1 MSLVRYRTNDYSV
14 PTEYGHRQVLIKGYV
29 NEVVICAGNEEIAR
43 HRRSYGREELIFHP
57 LHYLG
62 GTPCPAHQRLPSSPW
77 QKYDPPLRGLSPFFA
92 PS

>member
-14 PTEYGHRQVLIKGYV
+14 PTEYGHHQVLIKGYV

-62 GTPCPAHQRLPSSPW
+62 GTPCPAHQRLPRPCMET
-77 QKYDPPLRGLSPFFA
+77 LC
-92 PS
+92 